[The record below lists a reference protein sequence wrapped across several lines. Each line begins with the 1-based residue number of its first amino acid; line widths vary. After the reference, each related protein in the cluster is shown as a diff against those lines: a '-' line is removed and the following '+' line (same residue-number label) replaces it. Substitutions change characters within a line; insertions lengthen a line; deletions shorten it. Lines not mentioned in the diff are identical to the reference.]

1 MKTFEENIARLE
13 ELSEKI
19 RNPEIGIE
27 DAISTFEEGIKLAK
41 TLENEIE
48 KIEGKIQILMNNPLD
63 ENNPA
68 KAPSGKNSKEKGE
81 KSSKSEKS
89 EKKESKSAKSE
100 KASEETAK
108 ENSKEEAETGDDLDA
123 GLEFDLFEEMTAPT
137 EGLRQNG

>member
-1 MKTFEENIARLE
+1 
-13 ELSEKI
+13 
-19 RNPEIGIE
+19 
-27 DAISTFEEGIKLAK
+27 
-41 TLENEIE
+41 
-48 KIEGKIQILMNNPLD
+48 MNNPLD
-63 ENNPA
+63 ENNLA
-68 KAPSGKNSKEKGE
+68 KAPSGKNSKEKDE

>member
-68 KAPSGKNSKEKGE
+68 KAPAGKNSKEKDE
-81 KSSKSEKS
+81 KRSKSEKS
-89 EKKESKSAKSE
+89 EKKESKSAKSAKSE

-108 ENSKEEAETGDDLDA
+108 ENTKEEAETGDDLDA
-123 GLEFDLFEEMTAPT
+123 GLEFDLFEEMTAP
-137 EGLRQNG
+137 